1 MANSLDPNKRFYFKK
16 LSKVDRLKFL
26 KSFCKK
32 KSVIEIWKKG
42 YEEKDMETFEIQT
55 YDEEQCTINLTK
67 KGNFLKKFLKSLLT
81 DTDVFIRI
89 IQGRDYYFFLG
100 HLKHQIKNQ
109 YSLDLENELYI
120 GQQRKNYR
128 LDAGIYIR
136 LKVRV
141 DNKLFS
147 GKDISAGGISLISP
161 SSLDDY
167 FQKGKLFT
175 KFTISMNGHTFDV
188 PKAKLASK
196 TKVRLRERPG
206 ELFFKAGLEFI
217 GLPKSTE
224 EKIRRIINYEARGL
238 EIREKFNLKK

>member
-1 MANSLDPNKRFYFKK
+1 MTLIKGFILKANQRE
-16 LSKVDRLKFL
+16 RLKFF
-26 KSFCKK
+26 KNFCKK
-32 KSVIEIWKKG
+32 KAIIEIWRKG
-42 YEEKDMETFEIQT
+42 YEEKDLETFEIQA
-55 YDEEQCTINLTK
+55 YDEESFHLDLIK
-67 KGNFLKKFLKSLLT
+67 KATLKKFLKSLLA
-81 DTDVFIRI
+81 DTDVFIRV

-100 HLKHQIKNQ
+100 HLKHQLKNQ

-141 DNKLFS
+141 DNKIFS

-161 SSLDDY
+161 ASLDDY

-175 KFTISMNGHTFDV
+175 KFTISMNGHTFDI

-196 TKVRLRERPG
+196 TKVRLRRKPVKHS
-206 ELFFKAGLEFI
+206 LRWGLSSSVF
-217 GLPKSTE
+217 P
-224 EKIRRIINYEARGL
+224 
-238 EIREKFNLKK
+238 RESKKKLGV